1 MALLGRNGSGK
12 STLFKLLTGQIEPQK
27 GQIQWQK
34 GTQIAYLDQHR
45 HFHQP
50 TVLDEVIHHLPE
62 HYFGLSYKAEQIL
75 QGLGLQEERWQLA
88 PHDLSGGY
96 RLRLALGCLLAQE
109 PDILL
114 LDEPTN
120 HLDLPACLWLADFL
134 ETSPSACLIIS
145 HDRSFLDQVCPITA
159 GLHQKRF
166 FEVKGK
172 CETYFEHLLQRQ
184 KDLSAQKA
192 KLDKERARQQVF
204 IERFRAKATKA
215 AQVKSREK
223 RLEKMPKVQE
233 WIATQDIQIELP
245 CAERSLPKLISCEE
259 IEFSYVPTPKPL
271 IGPLS
276 LEWGLCDRLAFVGAN
291 GQGKSTLLNL
301 MMGYLK
307 AQKGHICQHPQ
318 AHIGYFGQRSI
329 EALPLELS
337 PLEYMCAQAPALAPS
352 KLRQILGS
360 FGVEGPMQE
369 RPLKSLSGG
378 ERARVVLA
386 HLSLEPSHGLI
397 LDEPTHHL
405 DVETIESL
413 MHALEMYEGAVIL
426 VSHSPS
432 ALEAFMPDL
441 LLVFENARQSVFKGE
456 LESWLKQQREKQTAS
471 MPNTKESKLS
481 VPAAYLEKKAQ
492 DKELRQMQK
501 QAEKL
506 LEQSRKEEKRIQ
518 DFELEMA
525 QLLEKGNHTKALE
538 LQLHL
543 KKAYESYES
552 TVNEWFELSQ
562 KLEN

>member
-1 MALLGRNGSGK
+1 
-12 STLFKLLTGQIEPQK
+12 
-27 GQIQWQK
+27 
-34 GTQIAYLDQHR
+34 
-45 HFHQP
+45 
-50 TVLDEVIHHLPE
+50 
-62 HYFGLSYKAEQIL
+62 
-75 QGLGLQEERWQLA
+75 
-88 PHDLSGGY
+88 
-96 RLRLALGCLLAQE
+96 
-109 PDILL
+109 
-114 LDEPTN
+114 
-120 HLDLPACLWLADFL
+120 
-134 ETSPSACLIIS
+134 
-145 HDRSFLDQVCPITA
+145 
-159 GLHQKRF
+159 
-166 FEVKGK
+166 
-172 CETYFEHLLQRQ
+172 
-184 KDLSAQKA
+184 
-192 KLDKERARQQVF
+192 
-204 IERFRAKATKA
+204 
-215 AQVKSREK
+215 
-223 RLEKMPKVQE
+223 
-233 WIATQDIQIELP
+233 
-245 CAERSLPKLISCEE
+245 
-259 IEFSYVPTPKPL
+259 
-271 IGPLS
+271 
-276 LEWGLCDRLAFVGAN
+276 
-291 GQGKSTLLNL
+291 
-301 MMGYLK
+301 
-307 AQKGHICQHPQ
+307 
-318 AHIGYFGQRSI
+318 
-329 EALPLELS
+329 
-337 PLEYMCAQAPALAPS
+337 MCAQAPALAPS